1 LNEIKGFEL
10 NIQKIILEKTVGHS
24 MLQSFLPEYFRDLDI
39 VKSNQAVV
47 DNMNSGMT
55 AHLTGVRRSHS
66 LMAKDIVCTLAS
78 SQSAGSSRGLVKV
91 FGVNRRNIKKAI
103 QRREMLDTANDS
115 FWISYKRATR
125 SDILQDSV
133 RLLVIT
139 WWTEQSTIS
148 PEREK
153 VLQKRIGVKN
163 FDCHSTHY
171 IHVSQVS
178 SYSVCHGL
186 FQCRSACSEF
196 CCFHGS
202 ILVLVEVLSCS
213 R

>member
-1 LNEIKGFEL
+1 
-10 NIQKIILEKTVGHS
+10 
-24 MLQSFLPEYFRDLDI
+24 

-47 DNMNSGMT
+47 DNMTYGMAT
-55 AHLTGVRRSHS
+55 HLTGVHPSHS

-78 SQSAGSSRGLVKV
+78 SQSAGSSRGLAKV
-91 FGVNRRNIKKAI
+91 LGVDRRNIKKAI

-125 SDILQDSV
+125 SDILQESV

-148 PEREK
+148 TKRKK

-163 FDCHSTHY
+163 FDCHPTHF
-171 IHVSQVS
+171 IQVS
-178 SYSVCHGL
+178 
-186 FQCRSACSEF
+186 
-196 CCFHGS
+196 
-202 ILVLVEVLSCS
+202 
-213 R
+213 